1 MTASSQGLDKQDVY
15 VRRRSASIPSGEASS
30 ELFGENTTDGAK
42 PHLAVDDEP
51 DWYAPSGHSP
61 AYASALAEASRPEW
75 VPVPGHFSSLFGFPT
90 AEAFAAEHLRQKPTR
105 QTQLAFEGPDGMVV
119 PEFLSSEQVAQDSIG
134 GNSKLSTYVA
144 SVNLLGR
151 NVLAI
156 PAGFRQDGTPF
167 GMLLIPNR
175 SQEGELD
182 QLARHYDFGETIVP
196 GATGINA
203 TEPVRHPNTAPLPND
218 NVQVGV
224 FGAHV
229 NGFPLNR
236 DLTSQDAKLDQ
247 ATTTSASHCLYSLDS
262 AVPPPP
268 GLRRIDAGES
278 NGQEID
284 VQLWSPPKSASASFA
299 ETTVSPFSLSSVELE
314 DGSWVCGPVC
324 ESYGLDGASDIT
336 DLGARNAY
344 MAKQPIESF
353 QRRRITRVL
362 IANRG
367 EIAVRI
373 IRTLR
378 RIKIEAVAV
387 YSDADAD
394 AAHVRDADVALRL
407 PGSTVAE
414 TYLNADKIL
423 ALAKSVS
430 ANAIIPGYGFLA
442 ENADFARRVE
452 AERMIWIGPTPEQM
466 SELGMKHRARSI
478 AAKAG
483 VPTVPGSTGLLTS
496 VDDALEEARRVGFPL
511 MLKSSAGGGGIGLQR
526 CEEAKDLEEALQ
538 SVQRLAAANFGDS
551 SVFLERLIENAR
563 HIEIQI
569 LGDGTGRIIA
579 AGERD
584 CTLQRHHQKLVE
596 ESPAIMVPAH
606 TRWQMRDAAMRL
618 ASAVKYRNIGTVE
631 FLYDVDSQDFYFLEV
646 NTRLQVEHPV
656 TEAVTGLD
664 LVEAMIEIAADGG
677 RELFQRYPDGIVP
690 TKGHAIE
697 ARLYAEDI
705 LENFRPCAGRIL
717 KLKFPLPE
725 LRVDTWISCGTE
737 VSTSYDPLLAKFIAK
752 GNTRKDAIA
761 RLAKGLTATQ
771 VVGLETN
778 RQYLRQLLCN
788 PMFHSGC
795 YTTRSLDTFYP
806 ISVSFKVVEPGSL
819 TTIQDWPGRTG
830 YWNVGLPPCGPMDD
844 VSFRLANRLVDNHQS
859 CAGLECSIRG
869 PSLKAHYDL
878 VVAVVGASAPVHI
891 DDKEVPM
898 NQALKVPAGS
908 TLKVGLVESGSR
920 FYIAIR
926 GGIDVPRVM
935 GSRSTFELGQLGG
948 FDGRKLQRGDLIQM
962 GRGFES
968 KTTDNNAP
976 PVAPPVPIP
985 PQGKAEWTIGV
996 VPGPHG
1002 VPEFFTVDG
1011 LASLFESTWTV
1022 HYNSNRLGIR
1032 LQGPKPQWARQDG
1045 GEAGLHPSNI
1055 HDSPYSIGSVSFT
1068 GDDAV
1073 ILTCDGPSLGGF
1085 VVFCVVASA
1094 EMWKLGQVR
1103 PGDTIKLRP
1112 ITVQQAFELDAQLL
1126 RAINDLTPLPS
1137 LERTEDE
1144 GFSNMHDGIVL
1155 GTIHHNEQRIVI
1167 RQAGDS
1173 AVLLDFGDAREFRLR
1188 QSFEIL
1194 AFMQQHQR
1202 YKQAI
1207 PGVEELTPGV
1217 CTLHIRYLFGT
1228 WPQTMVGRIALHVRS
1243 YTVPNQV
1250 PSRRV
1255 RLPLAFDDA
1264 VTRAAVERYAATI
1277 RADAPWLPSNVN
1289 FLAQLNGIDRDALRD
1304 ILEASNFLVLGL
1316 GDVYLGSPCAVPLDP
1331 RHRLFGTKYN
1341 PSRTFTPKGAVGI
1354 GGQYMCSKSLM
1365 CPSTCKCSILSVQF
1379 HMCCFL
1385 PPPLFSFPCDASEL
1399 RDIVNLH
1406 HMLSTAVNLVYYA
1419 ETDTHLS
1426 KFMRPSLLVGI
1437 NS

>member
-1 MTASSQGLDKQDVY
+1 MSASSQGFDKQDVY
-15 VRRRSASIPSGEASS
+15 VRCRSASIPSGDTSS
-30 ELFGENTTDGAK
+30 KHFRATTTDGAK
-42 PHLAVDDEP
+42 PQLAVDDEP
-51 DWYAPSGHSP
+51 DWYAPGGHTP
-61 AYASALAEASRPEW
+61 AYVSAPAEASRPEW
-75 VPVPGHFSSLFGFPT
+75 VPVRGDFSSPFGFPT

-105 QTQLAFEGPDGMVV
+105 QIQLAFEGSDGI
-119 PEFLSSEQVAQDSIG
+119 PTIPKFLSLEQVAQDPIG
-134 GNSKLSTYVA
+134 GNSKLSTYTT
-144 SVNLLGR
+144 SLNLLDR
-151 NVLAI
+151 NVLVI

-167 GMLLIPNR
+167 GLELIPNQR
-175 SQEGELD
+175 QERKLD
-182 QLARHYDFGETIVP
+182 QLARHCEFGETIVP

-247 ATTTSASHCLYSLDS
+247 ATTTSASHRFYSLDS

-268 GLRRIDAGES
+268 GLRRIDAGEG
-278 NGQEID
+278 NGQEIN
-284 VQLWSPPKSASASFA
+284 VQLWSLPKSASASFA
-299 ETTVSPFSLSSVELE
+299 ETTLSPLALSSFELE

-324 ESYGLDGASDIT
+324 ESYGLDGASKLT

-373 IRTLR
+373 IRTLK

-394 AAHVRDADVALRL
+394 TAHVRDADVALRL

-430 ANAIIPGYGFLA
+430 ADAIIPGYGFLA
-442 ENADFARRVE
+442 ENAEFARRVE
-452 AERMIWIGPTPEQM
+452 AEGMIWIGPTPEQM
-466 SELGMKHRARSI
+466 SELGLKHRARSI

-483 VPTVPGSTGLLTS
+483 VPTVPGSSGLLTS
-496 VDDALEEARRVGFPL
+496 VDEALEEARRVGFPL

-563 HIEIQI
+563 HIEVQI

-596 ESPAIMVPAH
+596 ESPALMVPAH

-618 ASAVKYRNIGTVE
+618 ASAVKYRNVGTVE

-664 LVEAMIEIAADGG
+664 LVEAMIEIAPDGG
-677 RELFQRYPDGIVP
+677 RDLFQRYPDGIVP
-690 TKGHAIE
+690 YTGHAIE

-717 KLKFPLPE
+717 KLKFPTPG

-737 VSTSYDPLLAKFIAK
+737 VSTSYDPLLAKLIAK

-761 RLAKGLTATQ
+761 KLSDGLDATQ

-788 PMFHSGC
+788 PMFYSGL
-795 YTTRSLDTFYP
+795 YTTRSLDSFYP

-844 VSFRLANRLVDNHQS
+844 FSFRLANRLVDNDQI

-878 VVAVVGASAPVHI
+878 VVAVVGASAPVYI
-891 DDKEVPM
+891 DDEEVPM

-948 FDGRKLQRGDLIQM
+948 FGGRKLQRGDLIQI

-968 KTTDNNAP
+968 KATDNIAL

-1002 VPEFFTVDG
+1002 PPEFFTG
-1011 LASLFESTWTV
+1011 EGMLSLFDSTWTV

-1045 GEAGLHPSNI
+1045 GEAGLHPSNV

-1085 VVFCVVASA
+1085 IVFCVVASA

-1103 PGDTIKLRP
+1103 PGDIINLRP
-1112 ITVQQAFELDAQLL
+1112 VTIQQAFELDAELL
-1126 RAINDLTPLPS
+1126 HAINDFTPLPS
-1137 LERTEDE
+1137 SEYIKDQR
-1144 GFSNMHDGIVL
+1144 FSMYNRIVL
-1155 GTIHHNEQRIVI
+1155 GTINQNKQRIVI

-1173 AVLLDFGDAREFRLR
+1173 AVLLEFGDAREFRLR

-1194 AFMQQHQR
+1194 AFIQHHQR
-1202 YKQAI
+1202 NQAI

-1217 CTLHIRYLFGT
+1217 CTLHIRYLLGT

-1250 PSRRV
+1250 RSRHL
-1255 RLPLAFDDA
+1255 RLPLAFDDT

-1277 RADAPWLPSNVN
+1277 RADAPWLPSNVD
-1289 FLAQLNGIDRDALRD
+1289 FLAQLNGVDRDVLRD
-1304 ILEASNFLVLGL
+1304 ILEASSFLVLGL

-1331 RHRLFGTKYN
+1331 RCRLFGTKYN

-1365 CPSTCKCSILSVQF
+1365 C
-1379 HMCCFL
+1379 
-1385 PPPLFSFPCDASEL
+1385 
-1399 RDIVNLH
+1399 
-1406 HMLSTAVNLVYYA
+1406 
-1419 ETDTHLS
+1419 
-1426 KFMRPSLLVGI
+1426 LLT
-1437 NS
+1437 